1 MIGHQGVL
9 IRSVLQIFAFSLSFR
24 RQRLQPLYKVDEM
37 YEYFKYAYTIEIA
50 AIFYA

>member
-9 IRSVLQIFAFSLSFR
+9 IRSVLQIFAFSLSF